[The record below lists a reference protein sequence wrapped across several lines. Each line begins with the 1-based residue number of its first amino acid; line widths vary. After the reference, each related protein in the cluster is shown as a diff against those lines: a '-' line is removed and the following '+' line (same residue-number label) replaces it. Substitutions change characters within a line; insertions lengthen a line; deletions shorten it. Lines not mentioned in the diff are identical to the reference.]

1 MFRRGRAA
9 AFAVATLVVLHAGDR
24 AGAADLTLTDP
35 AGETV
40 QWSQW
45 IATNGPAAVLVWSSW
60 APGGGAAIEGLAEL
74 GEAARSQG
82 LKLVVIDV
90 HEELEAARRSLDPTG
105 VRWLHDRH
113 GSILKE
119 YRLIRLPILM
129 AVDQNGR
136 AFATIEPS
144 ADSLRRLPR

>member
-1 MFRRGRAA
+1 MRRRLTTACTVG
-9 AFAVATLVVLHAGDR
+9 AVVGLLAVGR
-24 AGAADLTLTDP
+24 AGAGELNLTDS
-35 AGETV
+35 AGTV
-40 QWSQW
+40 VSWSEW
-45 IATNGPAAVLVWSSW
+45 IAANGPAAVLVWSSW
-60 APGGGAAIEGLAEL
+60 APGGGAAIESLAEL
-74 GEAARSQG
+74 GEAARSHG

-90 HEELEAARRSLDPTG
+90 HEELEAARRSLNPTG

-119 YRLIRLPILM
+119 YRLIRLPILL